1 MKRKPKNP
9 VSHPIVLPASAERG
23 YAAYIGIDWAD
34 RKHDISLYD
43 CETQIVEHEVI
54 GSQPESIEA
63 WAEELRPRFHG
74 KAIAIALEQKR
85 GPLIYALCKYEFLVL
100 FPVNPQTLSDYR
112 HAFAPSRAKADPT
125 DAFVLM
131 ELPMKHPEKLQ
142 VWQPG
147 SPQLRMLQQ
156 LVENRRMLVG
166 EKVRLTNRIT
176 DALKHYFPQV
186 LDWFE
191 DKDTTV
197 FCTFLERYPSLAFA
211 QAAAKEELEQF
222 F

>member
-1 MKRKPKNP
+1 
-9 VSHPIVLPASAERG
+9 
-23 YAAYIGIDWAD
+23 
-34 RKHDISLYD
+34 
-43 CETQIVEHEVI
+43 
-54 GSQPESIEA
+54 
-63 WAEELRPRFHG
+63 
-74 KAIAIALEQKR
+74 
-85 GPLIYALCKYEFLVL
+85 
-100 FPVNPQTLSDYR
+100 
-112 HAFAPSRAKADPT
+112 
-125 DAFVLM
+125 M

-147 SPQLRMLQQ
+147 NSQLRMLQQ

-197 FCTFLERYPSLAFA
+197 FCTFLERYPSLGIA
-211 QAAAKEELEQF
+211 QAAAQEELERF
-222 F
+222 FRLAQSATP